1 MSYSKTPCKSDA
13 QPRYHI
19 PMRPHPRTGNP
30 EYCLEGEV
38 RQHFIRLFPIHSN
51 RRIMQWFGISYST
64 VQRLKRELSLE
75 KNMTAI
81 RREHARDVKKICEA
95 NGYYDSLRGHRPSEA
110 TIQGLRRLRAEGF
123 DPITQLKR
131 TNPRKYRAV
140 IKQRSEKRKTLIQQE
155 RRRILYGLPRKT
167 RLRVVLQPIG
177 HIASSQKNSMITR
190 NNYFADPDHPS
201 WVCYDSLTRR
211 SPRREAT
218 AVRHGLRIVAGE
230 DESNTA
236 QQ

>member
-1 MSYSKTPCKSDA
+1 MSKQIKRLTMDA
-13 QPRYHI
+13 LA
-19 PMRPHPRTGNP
+19 MGAVGNP

-51 RRIMQWFGISYST
+51 RRIMQWSGISYS
-64 VQRLKRELSLE
+64 
-75 KNMTAI
+75 
-81 RREHARDVKKICEA
+81 
-95 NGYYDSLRGHRPSEA
+95 